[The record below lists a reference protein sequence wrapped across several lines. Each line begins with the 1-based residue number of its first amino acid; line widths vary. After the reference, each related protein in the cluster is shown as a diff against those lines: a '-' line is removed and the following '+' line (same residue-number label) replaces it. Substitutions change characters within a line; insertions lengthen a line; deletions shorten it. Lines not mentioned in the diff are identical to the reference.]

1 MNTLGKRIAH
11 HRKAAGLSQA
21 ALASACGWKS
31 QSRVGNYESGTREP
45 TLADLEKIAAAVGVS
60 VAQITYGEPPQRVA
74 EPAVLGQADGGSKTA
89 ESGNVT
95 PAQQP
100 DRLYRYPVISQ
111 VAAGAWQEAI
121 EAYEPWAYDTF
132 ELADYQ
138 AKGSAFWLKVSGDSM
153 TSPVPPSIPEGHLIL
168 VDTGVEP
175 RPGDMVVA
183 KLVDADEATFKLLVA
198 DAGQLYLKPLN
209 PAYRMIPIDE
219 RCHLIGVVV
228 EAKMKLRR

>member
-1 MNTLGKRIAH
+1 MDTLGKRIAYY
-11 HRKAAGLSQA
+11 RKAAGLSQA

-31 QSRVGNYESGTREP
+31 QSRVGNYESDTREP
-45 TLADLEKIAAAVGVS
+45 TLADLEKIAVAVGVS
-60 VAQITYGEPPQRVA
+60 VAQITYGELSQGSA
-74 EPAVLGQADGGSKTA
+74 ESVSLGQGAVGSKTA
-89 ESGNVT
+89 EPGNVSPT
-95 PAQQP
+95 QQP
-100 DRLYRYPVISQ
+100 DRLYRYPVISR

-121 EAYEPWAYDTF
+121 EACEPWAYDTF

-138 AKGSAFWLKVSGDSM
+138 AKGSAFWLQVSGDSM

-168 VDTGVEP
+168 VDTGIEP

-219 RCHLIGVVV
+219 RCRLIGVVV

>member
-1 MNTLGKRIAH
+1 MERHERIA
-11 HRKAAGLSQA
+11 KAIAASGKKKGEIAAECGVANSAVTQWINGDSKSLKPENLY
-21 ALASACGWKS
+21 ALAKATGFRAEWLAIGEG
-31 QSRVGNYESGTREP
+31 VEREP
-45 TLADLEKIAAAVGVS
+45 ASSVSLA
-60 VAQITYGEPPQRVA
+60 TEP
-74 EPAVLGQADGGSKTA
+74 
-89 ESGNVT
+89 GNVT

-219 RCHLIGVVV
+219 RCRLIGVVV